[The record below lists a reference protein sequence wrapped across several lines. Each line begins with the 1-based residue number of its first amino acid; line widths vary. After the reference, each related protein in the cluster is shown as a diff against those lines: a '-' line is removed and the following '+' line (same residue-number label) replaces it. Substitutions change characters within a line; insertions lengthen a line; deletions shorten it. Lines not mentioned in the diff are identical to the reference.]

1 MDINI
6 VSVQLVQHCM
16 FFYDELL
23 AQDLIV
29 VAVYYFDMQM
39 AISAQL
45 LWICLPLAEK
55 GTTSVYCPSNQARQH
70 QNSTYC

>member
-55 GTTSVYCPSNQARQH
+55 GTTSVLSFEQARQH
-70 QNSTYC
+70 LNSTFCC